1 MLGCA
6 GRWNSPNSPFSCRHG
21 CRTQEEELAQ
31 WRQTQ
36 TERVHL
42 ELKQLRHE
50 GRAAEHKL
58 REEAERGIR
67 CTHSVRYA
75 LQGCRVDLG
84 SFVIILRDRA
94 LGCHE
99 LPQRSST
106 VSFVQTLTHTT
117 PPTRISRMVQSAE
130 TKLKEAVDVNMI
142 HAQEAAASKINQSLG
157 NVMGEW
163 NKAMFKQATLM
174 PVNAAVNWE
183 VRVGV
188 LAPLASPVPVTE
200 LGTIS

>member
-1 MLGCA
+1 
-6 GRWNSPNSPFSCRHG
+6 
-21 CRTQEEELAQ
+21 
-31 WRQTQ
+31 
-36 TERVHL
+36 
-42 ELKQLRHE
+42 
-50 GRAAEHKL
+50 
-58 REEAERGIR
+58 
-67 CTHSVRYA
+67 
-75 LQGCRVDLG
+75 
-84 SFVIILRDRA
+84 
-94 LGCHE
+94 
-99 LPQRSST
+99 
-106 VSFVQTLTHTT
+106 
-117 PPTRISRMVQSAE
+117 MVQSAE